1 MLTPVYVPFEAR
13 KWNINSVSVSFL
25 SVGSKQKRTMIK
37 RDYLEGFGAV
47 EICQETEDG
56 FEIKITTGFSN
67 QASKVFTLM
76 SKINGLIGE
85 QYPTI
90 KSMHA
95 DEGIFHAIYVRKKE
109 QKPLIY

>member
-1 MLTPVYVPFEAR
+1 
-13 KWNINSVSVSFL
+13 
-25 SVGSKQKRTMIK
+25 MIK